1 MKFIND
7 VAVPTTK
14 IEKEVIENLK
24 YNCIEKDSMCPLFLP
39 LADENICNGTVSFIN
54 EICRLYTE
62 SDFHC
67 GTIIS
72 WKGRWDGAVEI
83 KVQYD
88 DGHIQE
94 EILGIP
100 SNLYVLIAY
109 YRGIGRHRKVAMVL
123 RNGNKKI

>member
-1 MKFIND
+1 MKFVND

-39 LADENICNGTVSFIN
+39 LADENICNGTISFIN

-83 KVQYD
+83 TVQYD
-88 DGHIQE
+88 D
-94 EILGIP
+94 
-100 SNLYVLIAY
+100 
-109 YRGIGRHRKVAMVL
+109 
-123 RNGNKKI
+123 